1 MPWVPALTRSQSA
14 ARSPL
19 ARPEAVLRASR
30 VLESLCF
37 SSRTSEQSQEA
48 ALIFPLDPIRAER
61 SEGGLG
67 RRARAR

>member
-1 MPWVPALTRSQSA
+1 MGAGTNALTIGSALAASA
-14 ARSPL
+14 ARS
-19 ARPEAVLRASR
+19 RAPR
-30 VLESLCF
+30 IAVLESLCF